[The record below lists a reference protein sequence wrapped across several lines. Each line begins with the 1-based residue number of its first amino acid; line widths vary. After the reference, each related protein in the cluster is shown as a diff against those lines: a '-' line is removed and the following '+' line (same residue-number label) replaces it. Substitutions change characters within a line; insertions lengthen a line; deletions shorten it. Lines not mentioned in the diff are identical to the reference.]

1 MNDFIIWNS
10 KDTDYYN
17 IEILN
22 ADVINTIKNIKY
34 LNNKYE
40 RHIRKFKTNNLDVYN
55 LIFAKIYHKD
65 VLNLKQ
71 FLEDMKSISYK
82 YSITRI

>member
-1 MNDFIIWNS
+1 M
-10 KDTDYYN
+10 
-17 IEILN
+17 LG
-22 ADVINTIKNIKY
+22 VI
-34 LNNKYE
+34 
-40 RHIRKFKTNNLDVYN
+40 NNLDVYN

>member
-22 ADVINTIKNIKY
+22 ADVINTIKS
-34 LNNKYE
+34 
-40 RHIRKFKTNNLDVYN
+40 FLDSESSVSDRP
-55 LIFAKIYHKD
+55 I
-65 VLNLKQ
+65 VQ
-71 FLEDMKSISYK
+71 
-82 YSITRI
+82 YS

>member
-22 ADVINTIKNIKY
+22 ADVINTIK
-34 LNNKYE
+34 
-40 RHIRKFKTNNLDVYN
+40 RLDSKN
-55 LIFAKIYHKD
+55 TL
-65 VLNLKQ
+65 
-71 FLEDMKSISYK
+71 
-82 YSITRI
+82 R